1 MLLGLN
7 DPSDDVIAVA
17 ASALLPV
24 VPLLISGLAD
34 GQVRQLAATLWAA
47 LLHLDDLT
55 CSTHAILLLLSELL
69 AAPGGLEAIAACS
82 AAENAAS
89 GSEKPLAELVPRLFP
104 FLSHA
109 SSVVR
114 RASLQASGCGSGDP
128 VRSGYF
134 RLGGSEYRVIIS
146 DPLSTL
152 KKRKY
157 LSFVNWCGLFVHLD
171 NYISAILLQKK
182 KKNHKQ
188 LIYGPK

>member
-1 MLLGLN
+1 M
-7 DPSDDVIAVA
+7 A

-24 VPLLISGLAD
+24 VPLLISGLAG

-82 AAENAAS
+82 AAENS
-89 GSEKPLAELVPRLFP
+89 CEKPLAELVPRLFP
-104 FLSHA
+104 FLAHA

-114 RASLQASGCGSGDP
+114 RASLQASGCGSEDP

-134 RLGGSEYRVIIS
+134 MFGGSGSRIIIFGS
-146 DPLSTL
+146 FSSFE
-152 KKRKY
+152 KRKY
-157 LSFVNWCGLFVHLD
+157 SNFD
-171 NYISAILLQKK
+171 N
-182 KKNHKQ
+182 
-188 LIYGPK
+188 